1 MLSKKFLKRSYNVW
15 FNLQNILKM
24 TELEMENKLVVVSIW
39 EGWRERD
46 ENDYEG
52 LAWGRTL
59 GDGTA
64 CRVICSEYRNQ
75 HVIKIT
81 EQHAHVVTM

>member
-1 MLSKKFLKRSYNVW
+1 MALKGTMLSKKFLKRSYNVW

-52 LAWGRTL
+52 LAWGRT
-59 GDGTA
+59 
-64 CRVICSEYRNQ
+64 
-75 HVIKIT
+75 
-81 EQHAHVVTM
+81 